1 MSGHSKWASIKHRK
15 AKVDAQRGKVFSRL
29 NREVL
34 VAAKIGGGNP
44 DANPRLRQAIQSA
57 REASMPS
64 ANIERA
70 IKKGTGE
77 LPGVTYE
84 ECVYEGYGPGG
95 VAILVEV
102 MTDNKNR
109 STSELRKVF
118 SKYGGNLGQTG
129 CVAWLFEKKGLI
141 LVEKEKVL
149 EDKLM
154 DIIIES
160 GGEDLK
166 SEGDTHEVTTSV
178 GNFSKVKNAISSQG
192 IPITLAKLT
201 MLPKNNVQIEG
212 HSAESLLKLMD
223 ELEAHDDVQNTYAN
237 FDMPEEIINTAEKG

>member
-15 AKVDAQRGKVFSRL
+15 AKVDAQRGKLFSRL
-29 NREVL
+29 NREVM
-34 VAAKIGGGNP
+34 VAAKSGGGNP
-44 DANPRLRQAIQSA
+44 DANPRLRQAIQTA

-70 IKKGTGE
+70 VKKGTGE

-109 STSELRKVF
+109 STSELRKIF
-118 SKYGGNLGQTG
+118 SKYNGNMGQAG
-129 CVAWLFEKKGLI
+129 CVAWIFEKKGMI
-141 LVEKEKVL
+141 LVEKEKVP

-154 DIIIES
+154 EIVIENN
-160 GGEDLK
+160 GEDLK
-166 SEGDTHEVTTSV
+166 SEGDTYEITTSV
-178 GNFSKVKNAISSQG
+178 ENFSKVKDAISSQG
-192 IPITLAKLT
+192 IPLTLAKLT
-201 MLPKNNVQIEG
+201 MLPKSSVQVEE
-212 HSAESLLKLMD
+212 HDAESLLKLMD
-223 ELEAHDDVQNTYAN
+223 ELESHDDVQNTYAN
-237 FDMPEEIINTAEKG
+237 FDICA